1 MYGAGMGN
9 SNAHDPLDLPI
20 VLAGGG
26 GGTVRGGRHVQA
38 PEGTPLAN
46 LHLAVLEKMGIRAES
61 LGNST
66 GQLPVLSDV

>member
-1 MYGAGMGN
+1 MGN

-26 GGTVRGGRHVQA
+26 GGTIKGGRHVRL

-46 LHLAVLEKMGIRAES
+46 LHVTVLERMGVSAES
-61 LGNST
+61 LGDST
-66 GQLPVLSDV
+66 GDVPVLSEV